1 VVNPEFDPLCA
12 RLSPPRCLTCSLG
25 LQDAQWAV
33 GNSRGA
39 RKLARTPHDNN
50 KKKKNKQIHGNFISK
65 KLIYV
70 EKKQMETRIAL
81 LLSF

>member
-1 VVNPEFDPLCA
+1 MLSGPWGIVVVRASWPGHP
-12 RLSPPRCLTCSLG
+12 TII
-25 LQDAQWAV
+25 
-33 GNSRGA
+33 
-39 RKLARTPHDNN
+39 

>member
-1 VVNPEFDPLCA
+1 MLSGLWGIVVVRASWPGHP
-12 RLSPPRCLTCSLG
+12 TII
-25 LQDAQWAV
+25 
-33 GNSRGA
+33 
-39 RKLARTPHDNN
+39 

>member
-1 VVNPEFDPLCA
+1 MLSGPWGIVVVRASWPGHP
-12 RLSPPRCLTCSLG
+12 TII
-25 LQDAQWAV
+25 
-33 GNSRGA
+33 
-39 RKLARTPHDNN
+39 KK